1 MDYPFENLDPERFQ
15 QFCQAL
21 LIRDYPNIQ
30 CFPVGQ
36 PDGGRDALEPLE
48 LTVEP
53 LETVNSNK
61 GFIVFQ
67 VKFSRKPLAEAD
79 PHIWLAS
86 IMKEEIPKIKKLIP
100 EGAVK
105 YYLLTNIPGT
115 AHPNTGS
122 IDILNKMLKKE
133 LNIPS
138 QCWWRDDLNR
148 RLDNASELKW
158 VYPELMTGL
167 DILQYT
173 LEIGLSEE
181 KERRTN
187 AIRSFVKAQYEDD
200 EEVRFKQVELQN
212 KLLDLFIDVPARY
225 TSERDKD
232 THKYRW
238 LIRRIYMQNR
248 NLLVRDPE
256 SKDYER
262 MGAATLLLNPLIQ
275 EGFPQIVL
283 EGAPGQGKS
292 TIAQYVCQVHRM
304 NILQKTIELANIPN
318 HLKPTSIHVP
328 FKVDLRDLATWLSNK
343 DPFSPEESKVSRGYW
358 QKSLESF
365 LAYQVRVLSGGFDFS
380 VQDLHAVA
388 KHSPFLIVLDGLD
401 EVADITQRQEIVSTV
416 KIGINRLKESCK
428 SLQVVITSRPTAFVN
443 SPGFPEST
451 YPRFELTSITRSLI
465 DQYTN
470 KWIKAR
476 KLNVRDSIEVRKTL
490 KEKLDQP
497 HLRELSRNP
506 MQLAILLSLINARGS
521 SLPDKRTALYDSYVE
536 LFFNRESEKSAV
548 VREHRDLLIDIHR
561 YLAWI
566 LHSEAEQ
573 GQNRG
578 SISSE
583 RLQKL
588 LGDYLITEGNDA
600 SIANRLFTGMIE
612 RVVALVSR
620 VQDTYEFEVQPLRE
634 YFAARYLYETAP
646 YSPPGAEHKG
656 TKPDRFDA
664 ISRNFYWLNVTRFYA
679 GCFSKGEL
687 PTLVDSLE
695 VLLQAEGYRNI
706 SHPRILAAMLLSDW
720 VFTQNPRSMKSV
732 IKLVLDGL
740 GLRSIITYKN
750 RTSSSTQ
757 TLTLP
762 KNCGHDELIE
772 QCFKILVNKPT
783 LDYALEV
790 IDLIKANAK
799 ADEISNLWE
808 RHVSDIDTT
817 ERTLWLRYGLYL
829 GILQVFS
836 EKRMEEFIAYD
847 PDNIVRLQILLRSSH
862 VALCESSETRC
873 KAIVHSILNGDFIF
887 HPRPSKTSE
896 ILPTFCQVLDISFYN
911 ALFTLPDRYPLDH
924 ALFSFEISALEI
936 ENEFQNEQPR
946 ASKVLND
953 TLKKCK
959 DTIKFIKQEYERPV
973 IEWKTS
979 LTPWNSI
986 IEHLRSQ
993 WGEQW
998 TSYRLANIATSIYSS
1013 KEPFQD
1019 FQDFQ
1024 DLLDHSKPLCLR
1036 AFYARSKSRS
1046 SEWWKKQLT
1055 SSSNE
1060 LDVMFVSLMLLTWGN
1075 SHIFMSLYKL
1085 MNDFFDGLSTSNW
1098 RRIVDA
1104 LQNILS
1110 RFRGRKSNSMLSL
1123 DIDSLPREM
1132 SDRILLALSIR
1143 LRPELAE
1150 KLYLRHFSN
1159 YDGSESTVLNLCQES
1174 LLKLANSDPYYWE
1187 QALEV
1192 IEKNYS
1198 IGIPI
1203 KGDIFSFL
1211 VRETGTNILP
1221 TNIAETI
1228 TSHAEKYPRS
1238 LVKIAEAKNREVVS
1252 SKIIPVGE
1260 IAKRDLWFI

>member
-48 LTVEP
+48 LRLERR
-53 LETVNSNK
+53 ETVNSNK

-79 PHIWLAS
+79 PHLWLVS
-86 IMKEEIPKIKKLIP
+86 IMKKEIPKIKKLIP
-100 EGAVK
+100 EGTSK

-122 IDILNKMLKKE
+122 IDTLNKMLKKE
-133 LNIPS
+133 LNMPF

-167 DILQYT
+167 DILHYT
-173 LEIGLSEE
+173 LEMGLSED

-187 AIRSFVKAQYEDD
+187 AIRSFVKEQYEKD

-225 TSERDKD
+225 ASERDKD
-232 THKYRW
+232 AHKYRW
-238 LIRRIYMQNR
+238 LIRHIFMQNR
-248 NLLVRDPE
+248 DIFARDPE
-256 SKDYER
+256 TMDLER
-262 MGAATLLLNPLIQ
+262 LGAATILLNPLMQ
-275 EGFPQIVL
+275 EDFPQIVL

-304 NILQKTIELANIPN
+304 NILQKTTELANIPN

-343 DPFSPEESKVSRGYW
+343 DPFSAEESKVSRDYW

-401 EVADITQRQEIVSTV
+401 EVADIMQRQEIVSTV
-416 KIGINRLKESCK
+416 KTGISRLKESCK
-428 SLQVVITSRPTAFVN
+428 SIQVVITSRPTAFVN
-443 SPGFPEST
+443 SSGFPEST

-476 KLNVRDSIEVRKTL
+476 KLNPRDSAEVRKTL

-588 LGDYLITEGNDA
+588 LGEYLITEGNDP
-600 SIANRLFTGMIE
+600 SIADRLFTGMIE

-620 VQDTYEFEVQPLRE
+620 VQGTYEFEVQPLRE
-634 YFAARYLYETAP
+634 YFAARFLYETAP
-646 YSPPGAEHKG
+646 YSPPGAERKG
-656 TKPDRFDA
+656 TKPDRFDV
-664 ISRNFYWLNVTRFYA
+664 ISRNFYWLNVTRFYS

-706 SHPRILAAMLLSDW
+706 SHPRTLAAMLLSDW

-740 GLRSIITYKN
+740 GLRSLITPSN

-762 KNCGHDELIE
+762 KNCGHDELLE
-772 QCFKILVNKPT
+772 QCFKILVTKPA

-790 IDLIKANAK
+790 IDLIKANARP
-799 ADEISNLWE
+799 DEISNLWE
-808 RHVSDIDTT
+808 KYVLDIDTT
-817 ERTLWLRYGLYL
+817 EHTLWLRYGLSL
-829 GILQVFS
+829 GILQVVP
-836 EKRMEEFIAYD
+836 EKRIEAFIADD
-847 PDNIVRLQILLRSSH
+847 PNNIARLQILLRSSH
-862 VALCESSETRC
+862 VALCERSETRC
-873 KAIVHSILNGDFIF
+873 KAIVHSILSGDFTF

-896 ILPTFCQVLDISFYN
+896 ILPTICQILDISVYY
-911 ALFTLPDRYPLDH
+911 TISSMPDKYPIYH
-924 ALFSFEISALEI
+924 ALEFRGEFFALEI
-936 ENEFQNEQPR
+936 ENELLHEQPR
-946 ASKVLND
+946 ASKALND
-953 TLKKCK
+953 TLKKCEG
-959 DTIKFIKQEYERPV
+959 TIQSIRQEFERPV

-998 TSYRLANIATSIYSS
+998 TSYRIAHIATSIYSS
-1013 KEPFQD
+1013 KEPFH
-1019 FQDFQ
+1019 DFQ
-1024 DLLDHSKPLCLR
+1024 DLLDHSKPLCPR

-1060 LDVMFVSLMLLTWGN
+1060 LEVMFVLLMLLTWGN
-1075 SHIFMSLYKL
+1075 SHTFMSLYKL
-1085 MNDFFDGLSTSNW
+1085 MNDFLDGLSTSNW
-1098 RRIVDA
+1098 QRIVDG

-1110 RFRGRKSNSMLSL
+1110 RSRGYKSSMLSL
-1123 DIDSLPREM
+1123 DVDTLPRDL
-1132 SDRILLALSIR
+1132 SDRMLLALSIR

-1150 KLYLRHFSN
+1150 KLYLRHFAN
-1159 YDGSESTVLNLCQES
+1159 YDGSDSTILNYCLES
-1174 LLKLANSDPYYWE
+1174 LLKLANNDSYYW
-1187 QALEV
+1187 QPALEV
-1192 IEKNYS
+1192 IEKNYNM
-1198 IGIPI
+1198 GIPI
-1203 KGDIFSFL
+1203 KGNIFSFL

-1221 TNIAETI
+1221 IDIAETI

-1260 IAKRDLWFI
+1260 IAKRDQWFI